1 MNYLFI
7 SEKKW
12 FALNQFQ
19 KFLLKILVR
28 AGCHKFRMIWNRF
41 YSTDALR
48 VPFWKSYWRLLHC
61 GCSSVRHFSEH
72 TRLSRKRTKALK
84 FRHMI
89 WWRSTHGSID
99 LGKDCILL
107 CKFFAILTEH
117 LIRCWEM
124 FTPEESVRVCFN
136 CYNILLFLFV
146 LFFLSCGF
154 VSLSALSSVIF
165 KFNRIILGLRKNTRT
180 LTYIISLAL
189 LLLCG
194 IAAFPYRRLV
204 ERWTWECL
212 FSYNS

>member
-7 SEKKW
+7 SEKKL

-19 KFLLKILVR
+19 NFLLKILVR
-28 AGCHKFRMIWNRF
+28 AGCHTFRMIWNRF

-72 TRLSRKRTKALK
+72 TRLLRKRTKALK

-89 WWRSTHGSID
+89 WWRDTHGSID

-136 CYNILLFLFV
+136 CYNVLLFLFV

-165 KFNRIILGLRKNTRT
+165 QVHPNNFRTQKKHTNTDIYHQFGSSATMQYCCVSLPETRRKVDMRMFVQ
-180 LTYIISLAL
+180 LHS
-189 LLLCG
+189 
-194 IAAFPYRRLV
+194 
-204 ERWTWECL
+204 
-212 FSYNS
+212 